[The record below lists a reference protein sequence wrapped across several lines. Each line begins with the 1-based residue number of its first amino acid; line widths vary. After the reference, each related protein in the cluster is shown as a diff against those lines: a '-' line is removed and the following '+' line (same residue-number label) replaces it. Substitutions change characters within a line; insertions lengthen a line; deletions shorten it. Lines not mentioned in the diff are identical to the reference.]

1 MMQQQQHRCD
11 CIIIIIIC
19 VFSTTTTILFW
30 HQLLLDGVK
39 YSLKTC
45 ETILYE
51 LSVTGCEEVIDA
63 QTTTT
68 TTTGDDEPASKRAK
82 VLVSNILPMDEL
94 EVLRQRMMKRDEL
107 REKLIKKC
115 RDGQKAAKQAIYALH
130 REDYQGAATLIDQCE
145 TCILEDLQ
153 PIVNDEPQL
162 RYGSFANVLEEYA
175 EAKLYQAWLIG
186 KEPAAADNVPLNP
199 VADVLLQE
207 DFTKIPLEPQEYL
220 GGLCDLTGEIGRFAV
235 KRATVRDTKNV
246 IRCME
251 TNMSILFAMEA
262 LNKFPGNIGKKLDP
276 LRRTVEKQE
285 RMLYELSLVEATGRN
300 TIVAGLSNNDGEEE

>member
-1 MMQQQQHRCD
+1 M
-11 CIIIIIIC
+11 
-19 VFSTTTTILFW
+19 
-30 HQLLLDGVK
+30 
-39 YSLKTC
+39 
-45 ETILYE
+45 
-51 LSVTGCEEVIDA
+51 DA

-68 TTTGDDEPASKRAK
+68 TTTGDNEPASKRAK
-82 VLVSNILPMDEL
+82 VVSNTNTTTTTTTTTTVLPMDEL
-94 EVLRQRMMKRDEL
+94 EVVRQRMMTRDEL

-130 REDYQGAATLIDQCE
+130 RDDYKGAANLIDQCE
-145 TCILEDLQ
+145 TCIVKELQ

-186 KEPAAADNVPLNP
+186 KEPPDENVPLNP
-199 VADVLLQE
+199 VADVLLLE
-207 DFTKIPLEPQEYL
+207 DFTTITLEPQEYL

-235 KRATVRDTKNV
+235 KRATVRDTPNV

-300 TIVAGLSNNDGEEE
+300 TIVAGLNNNNDGEEE